1 MCMTGA
7 RSTCHNYTFITSI
20 ESATEIQLNL
30 FAETGMGLCKVVG
43 IMTPSTSDLGGV
55 GSR

>member
-1 MCMTGA
+1 MCMNGA

-30 FAETGMGLCKVVG
+30 FDETGMGLCKVVG
-43 IMTPSTSDLGGV
+43 IMTPRTSDLGGV
-55 GSR
+55 GTR